1 MRAIDSSVPPHGAT
15 RLPSTRPMGD
25 LAGMREQVYKDPRPA
40 AAFTRFHERARTR
53 EPDWVYEVVRA
64 LTTLYGTI
72 AFRARGVRSDRVP
85 GNGPLILAPNHFS
98 FMDHFFVGMFLRR
111 QVQFMAKSQLFK
123 RPMQWVYTHGGVF
136 PVRRGHEDN
145 EAFVTAEA
153 ILARGGCVVMY
164 CEGGR
169 SRTGELAERPRPGIG
184 RLALQSGAR
193 VVPVAIHGS
202 ERVRNWKR
210 LRFPQV
216 TVHYG
221 EPVTFERERDP
232 SRDRQQRVAGEIFAE
247 VKRLYAAL
255 DDGRLRKQA
264 GRGAASS
271 LLRHT
276 GSE

>member
-1 MRAIDSSVPPHGAT
+1 
-15 RLPSTRPMGD
+15 
-25 LAGMREQVYKDPRPA
+25 
-40 AAFTRFHERARTR
+40 
-53 EPDWVYEVVRA
+53 
-64 LTTLYGTI
+64 
-72 AFRARGVRSDRVP
+72 
-85 GNGPLILAPNHFS
+85 
-98 FMDHFFVGMFLRR
+98 
-111 QVQFMAKSQLFK
+111 MAKSQLFK

-136 PVRRGHEDN
+136 PVRRGHEDG

-169 SRTGELAERPRPGIG
+169 SRTGELSERPRPGIG
-184 RLALQSGAR
+184 RLALQSGAT

-202 ERVRNWKR
+202 QRVRNWKR

-221 EPVTFERERDP
+221 EPIAFESERAP
-232 SRDRQQRVAGEIFAE
+232 GRDRQQQVADQIFAD

-271 LLRHT
+271 LMRPT
-276 GSE
+276 AAPEAS